1 MNNAYPIEIFQTK
14 DGQIHLEVQLK
25 EETVWLTQKQMGRLF
40 ERERSVI
47 TKHISNIFKEG
58 ELTRDAVSANFAHT
72 AEDGKTYRTRYFNL
86 DVIISVGYRV
96 KSQRGVQFRQWATRI
111 LKQHLVRG
119 YTLNRKRLAQLGA
132 DVDQLMG
139 LLHQTLTHNRL
150 VQPEGAAI
158 AALIRDYARTWKLLL
173 AYDEHKLEEPDDPPH
188 EPVLDADTVRQAIGR
203 LKARLIQEGQ
213 AGDLFGRERDQAL
226 DGILGNLHQ
235 TFDGQLLYPT
245 PQGRA
250 AHLLYFIIKDHPFA
264 DGNKRIGS
272 FLFLLYLQAHELDR
286 TAEGRPRF
294 ADNALVALALL
305 TAESDPG
312 QKELMIRLI
321 QHLIGEGQ

>member
-1 MNNAYPIEIFQTK
+1 MEPMNSAYPIEIFQTE
-14 DGQIHLEVQLK
+14 DGQIHLKVQLK

-47 TKHISNIFKEG
+47 TKHINNIFKEG

-72 AEDGKTYRTRYFNL
+72 AEDGKTYQTRYFNL

-96 KSQRGVQFRQWATRI
+96 KSQRGVQFRQWATHI

-139 LLHQTLTHNRL
+139 LMHQTLTHNRL

-173 AYDEHKLEEPDDPPH
+173 AYDEHKL
-188 EPVLDADTVRQAIGR
+188 
-203 LKARLIQEGQ
+203 
-213 AGDLFGRERDQAL
+213 
-226 DGILGNLHQ
+226 
-235 TFDGQLLYPT
+235 
-245 PQGRA
+245 
-250 AHLLYFIIKDHPFA
+250 
-264 DGNKRIGS
+264 
-272 FLFLLYLQAHELDR
+272 
-286 TAEGRPRF
+286 
-294 ADNALVALALL
+294 
-305 TAESDPG
+305 
-312 QKELMIRLI
+312 
-321 QHLIGEGQ
+321 